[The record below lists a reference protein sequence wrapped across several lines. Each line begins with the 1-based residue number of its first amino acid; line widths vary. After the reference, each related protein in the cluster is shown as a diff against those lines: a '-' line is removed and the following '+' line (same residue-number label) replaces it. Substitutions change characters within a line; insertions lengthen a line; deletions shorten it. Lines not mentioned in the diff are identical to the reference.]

1 MTDNDKSIL
10 KLFFIILA
18 TLLTI
23 SIIGAIALETIT
35 LKGLVDGIFF
45 SFTVGFSI
53 TGILAYKHS
62 KKSSIIPPKKL
73 FKWFTYI
80 SIVIGVVALLLI
92 LFVAITVQEFPTN
105 PGFILAMVVGIFIAM
120 ILVVFII
127 ILVLFLAAFGIVA
140 ILVAMV
146 RAFAPNI
153 LVHVSRITIS
163 KAITKAK
170 KSKITKL
177 NTVDSIIS
185 WAFAIPDVL
194 ETKTL
199 KINSGRPRNWFPW
212 SDFYK
217 AIWWQTLFGAVIIVY
232 ISFNPLYVKTELD
245 FRNLFS
251 IASNITIFVPFI
263 ILPWFI
269 FLRLNAK
276 IKGQVKDYLLYRGIV
291 YRMYQT
297 FFTLG
302 TIIIILRLGLERIA
316 LKEILLTLPIYY
328 IFFMAVIILVSF
340 IYLNYFENGLAWEV
354 AKRYKVIKE
363 K

>member
-1 MTDNDKSIL
+1 MAS
-10 KLFFIILA
+10 
-18 TLLTI
+18 
-23 SIIGAIALETIT
+23 
-35 LKGLVDGIFF
+35 
-45 SFTVGFSI
+45 
-53 TGILAYKHS
+53 
-62 KKSSIIPPKKL
+62 
-73 FKWFTYI
+73 
-80 SIVIGVVALLLI
+80 
-92 LFVAITVQEFPTN
+92 
-105 PGFILAMVVGIFIAM
+105 
-120 ILVVFII
+120 
-127 ILVLFLAAFGIVA
+127 VLA
-140 ILVAMV
+140 ILV
-146 RAFAPNI
+146 RAFAPNV

-170 KSKITKL
+170 KKRITKL
-177 NTVDSIIS
+177 STIDSIIS

-199 KINSGRPRNWFPW
+199 KITHSRPQKWFPW

-232 ISFNPLYVKTELD
+232 ISFNPLYVKNELD

-269 FLRLNAK
+269 FLRLDAK
-276 IKGQVKDYLLYRGIV
+276 IKGQVKDYMLYRGIV

-316 LKEILLTLPIYY
+316 LEEILLTLPMYY
-328 IFFMAVIILVSF
+328 IFFMAIIILISF
-340 IYLNYFENGLAWEV
+340 IYFNFLENGLAWEV
-354 AKRYKVIKE
+354 AKRYKQMKD
-363 K
+363 